1 MVPENL
7 MKKTTTKPIKEVVE
21 EMPEDPET
29 GDIYEDEDL
38 EEVGTDEPIVATN
51 KPEQYQQ
58 PVNKQQVELQLELK
72 LRKLKDIELQ
82 LITQKIALKNE
93 HSLTGVMTEDEMISF
108 ANALKLEIQ
117 ALIDY
122 MKAHFAYDDKWFVDK
137 FKEIEK
143 GRKAYEYWVID
154 DKKKK

>member
-29 GDIYEDEDL
+29 GDIYEEDDL
-38 EEVGTDEPIVATN
+38 EDVGAEEPIAATN
-51 KPEQYQQ
+51 HPEQYQQ
-58 PVNKQQVELQLELK
+58 SVSKQQVELQLELK

-82 LITQKIALKNE
+82 LITQKIAIKNE
-93 HSLTGVMTEDEMISF
+93 NSLTGVMTEDEMISF
-108 ANALKLEIQ
+108 ANALKIEVQ

-122 MKAHFAYDDKWFVDK
+122 MKTQFNHSDKWFVDK
-137 FKEIEK
+137 FKEVEK
-143 GRKAYEYWVID
+143 GRKAYEYWVVPE
-154 DKKKK
+154 KKK